1 MIDVSAWI
9 SAGAAVISVAMAGV
23 TIWWPWHTR
32 SLPSFTQRRITL
44 RHADERLVP
53 LIVACGFRRP
63 FLFVEWRN
71 DGDGP
76 AHAVKVTSDS
86 ACDIRLMV
94 EGPQFEHGYDL
105 VDDVALLNPGESFV
119 AIILPTSGTD
129 LESVDAVLEYREEP
143 TRLDRFLVSTRFPLP
158 YRLPALRPLD
168 IRERRAAW
176 EYLRETCERLGYGT
190 TDAEVRY
197 FVSRVLLED
206 YRAVDP
212 TCVDNPRSG

>member
-9 SAGAAVISVAMAGV
+9 SAGAAVISVAMTGV

-63 FLFVEWRN
+63 FLFAEWRN

-129 LESVDAVLEYREEP
+129 LESVDAVLEYCVRWTSAKDALPGSICARPANGWDTEP
-143 TRLDRFLVSTRFPLP
+143 PMPRFVISF
-158 YRLPALRPLD
+158 
-168 IRERRAAW
+168 
-176 EYLRETCERLGYGT
+176 LGYCWKT
-190 TDAEVRY
+190 IER
-197 FVSRVLLED
+197 
-206 YRAVDP
+206 
-212 TCVDNPRSG
+212 

>member
-9 SAGAAVISVAMAGV
+9 SAGAAVISVAMTGV

-44 RHADERLVP
+44 RNADERLVP

-129 LESVDAVLEYREEP
+129 LESVDAVLE
-143 TRLDRFLVSTRFPLP
+143 
-158 YRLPALRPLD
+158 
-168 IRERRAAW
+168 
-176 EYLRETCERLGYGT
+176 
-190 TDAEVRY
+190 
-197 FVSRVLLED
+197 
-206 YRAVDP
+206 
-212 TCVDNPRSG
+212 